1 MKIRTLI
8 VDDETI
14 ARERLRRLLADEP
27 DIEIIG
33 EARNGRE
40 AVALIRQLAPELVLL
55 DVQMPEMTGFAA
67 LAEIGSEGAP
77 AIIFI
82 TAHDQFALQAFEVH
96 ALDYLLKPVTRE
108 RLQRA
113 LAHARVQI
121 EARRGG
127 RMDARLRELLD
138 GLRVPP
144 RYLERL
150 VVKSG
155 GRVYFVKVEEIDW
168 VEAAGN
174 YVNLHVGN
182 ETHLLRETMGHLET
196 RLDPQRF
203 VRIHRSTLVHLDRI
217 KELQPLFN
225 GDYTVILRNGAALT
239 LSRTYRDR
247 LLEVISDR

>member
-14 ARERLRRLLADEP
+14 ARERLRRLLADER

-40 AVALIRQLAPELVLL
+40 AVALVRQLAPELVLL

-77 AIIFI
+77 AVIFI

-108 RLQRA
+108 RLRRA

-121 EARRGG
+121 EARRSGM
-127 RMDARLRELLD
+127 MDARLRELLD

-150 VVKSG
+150 VVKAG
-155 GRVYFVKVEEIDW
+155 GRVYFVKAEEIDW

-225 GDYTVILRNGAALT
+225 GDYTVILRNGSALT

-247 LLEVISDR
+247 LLEVMSDR